1 MSNLDKNIFSIFL
14 IGHFAIDNIIRFKHL
29 SNPSLGGSVSYS
41 SLALCKYT
49 DDVKISIIS
58 HIGKS
63 NFKESLLDILIK
75 KNIDLKGIKYSEVR
89 NTNFVLDYNNNSRN
103 LTLKSKSPDLK
114 FKDIPHE
121 YLENVPNIIILA
133 PLCNEISFDYVS
145 QLLKKFPDVYIGID
159 LQGFLRKIDES
170 GNVSYT
176 YDDEV
181 ISHISKLISLIGSK
195 LILKGSEEEIKL
207 LANSHT
213 DDYKTMNPFVKYNTE
228 GIFIMTLGEKGSL
241 IYKRGRDILEVPAF
255 KPKKVVDE
263 TGAGDVYLSIFLYE
277 YLNSDKSWEQIENS
291 AYLASA
297 AASFLIEK
305 KGPTGFAIKKKVIK
319 RINKKD
325 YII

>member
-145 QLLKKFPDVYIGID
+145 Q
-159 LQGFLRKIDES
+159 
-170 GNVSYT
+170 
-176 YDDEV
+176 
-181 ISHISKLISLIGSK
+181 
-195 LILKGSEEEIKL
+195 
-207 LANSHT
+207 
-213 DDYKTMNPFVKYNTE
+213 
-228 GIFIMTLGEKGSL
+228 
-241 IYKRGRDILEVPAF
+241 
-255 KPKKVVDE
+255 
-263 TGAGDVYLSIFLYE
+263 
-277 YLNSDKSWEQIENS
+277 
-291 AYLASA
+291 
-297 AASFLIEK
+297 
-305 KGPTGFAIKKKVIK
+305 
-319 RINKKD
+319 
-325 YII
+325 